1 MLLLLCC
8 PKFANLCLQ
17 LLSVV
22 FAKLLTV
29 FSPWP
34 LAASCSLVNSIWSEV
49 QGSSS
54 PSNMFMTSTEVAME
68 VNADQFD
75 IVNKLGRNAKVQ
87 TRFIALLFKK
97 IQKRQTKQTHQI
109 LLLANLEIPISPC
122 LALLLLI
129 VILSLL
135 HPPGAAVASSKLT
148 STAIWAA

>member
-1 MLLLLCC
+1 
-8 PKFANLCLQ
+8 
-17 LLSVV
+17 
-22 FAKLLTV
+22 
-29 FSPWP
+29 
-34 LAASCSLVNSIWSEV
+34 
-49 QGSSS
+49 
-54 PSNMFMTSTEVAME
+54 MFMTSTEVAME